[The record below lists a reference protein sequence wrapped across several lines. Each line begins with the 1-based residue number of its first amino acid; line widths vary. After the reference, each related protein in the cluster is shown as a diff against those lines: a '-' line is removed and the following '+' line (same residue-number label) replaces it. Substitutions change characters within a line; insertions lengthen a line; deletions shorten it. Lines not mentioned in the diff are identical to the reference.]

1 MLLECQSWSRRR
13 PTQRRR
19 RSYLQ
24 RQSTV
29 GPMQFFSLL
38 YCSSKR
44 AEQSSQ
50 ASRIKI
56 YTKFPF
62 LHLTQILPF
71 PFYHFTL
78 YQAIHQ
84 QQEFCHIWRHIM
96 HLLLFHQKLSSMLQ
110 SGKAFIFAPD
120 RLLLLDYCN
129 PAFFLPSSREIN
141 FFSCFLVM
149 KCFIL
154 VGFIVEKVEIFRQ
167 HLFIG
172 LSPALLLLAF
182 PSDCSNDSRENC
194 AVNALFL
201 SSSVAFGSRTN
212 SSSQGGII
220 VLRSI
225 MS

>member
-1 MLLECQSWSRRR
+1 MSHLASHNAPSSFPPKAFKHAAVRKSIYFC
-13 PTQRRR
+13 T
-19 RSYLQ
+19 
-24 RQSTV
+24 RQIIIA
-29 GPMQFFSLL
+29 GL
-38 YCSSKR
+38 
-44 AEQSSQ
+44 
-50 ASRIKI
+50 
-56 YTKFPF
+56 
-62 LHLTQILPF
+62 
-71 PFYHFTL
+71 
-78 YQAIHQ
+78 
-84 QQEFCHIWRHIM
+84 
-96 HLLLFHQKLSSMLQ
+96 LQ
-110 SGKAFIFAPD
+110 SG
-120 RLLLLDYCN
+120 
-129 PAFFLPSSREIN
+129 FLSPQQQGN
-141 FFSCFLVM
+141 KLFSCFLVM

>member
-129 PAFFLPSSREIN
+129 PALFLPSSRDIN

-154 VGFIVEKVEIFRQ
+154 VQRKLKFSGSTFSLVF
-167 HLFIG
+167 L
-172 LSPALLLLAF
+172 LLLLLAF

-212 SSSQGGII
+212 SSSSSQGGII

>member
-78 YQAIHQ
+78 YQAIQQ

-172 LSPALLLLAF
+172 LSPAAA
-182 PSDCSNDSRENC
+182 PR
-194 AVNALFL
+194 L
-201 SSSVAFGSRTN
+201 SE
-212 SSSQGGII
+212 
-220 VLRSI
+220 
-225 MS
+225 